1 MAGSAGDLTEEMD
14 TDPENNADEPMQDE
28 SSDSDSDVNEDTE
41 EEKHILELE
50 DKIKGNPFHYDSH
63 MEFIG
68 YLRKTGNL
76 DKLRE
81 AREAMAKIFPLTPEL
96 WLDWIKDE
104 SKLCESDEDKERV
117 IQLFERAV
125 KDYLSVALW
134 LEYAQFSI
142 GLMGSEGGL
151 DRVRSVFERAI
162 TGAGLHVSQ
171 GALLWEAYREFE
183 AVLLATMQPSAEEG
197 GSSSDQRDLFV
208 SQRNRVYNL
217 YKRQLSVPLFGMEKT
232 YEELREWSE
241 AAIEPSVEQQYK
253 KAKLRLD
260 KIQKYETDLLG
271 GEGTPA
277 LSTYLSYLDFEEAQ
291 GDPTRVQSL
300 YERAISDHCLV
311 PELWERYMAYLDTKL
326 KVDAVSLPCH
336 ERSVRNC
343 PWSSSLWVS
352 HLKALERSRSPHQKL
367 TEAMEQALG
376 AGFGQGQDYQKLW
389 LTFLDYL
396 RRRVDW
402 SQGDSSEALR
412 DLRRAFEKAVEHLVQ
427 YQEETDLCSPILK
440 YWAKVEAKFCDNLPK
455 ARELWNEVT
464 HQGRAT
470 DAQTWLDF
478 ANFERAFGDDKHLRK
493 TLMRGM
499 YAAVDWPET
508 LGDMLLNF
516 EREEGTLE
524 TLDVATEKYDAHI
537 RRVLEKREKV
547 AQKEAQKE
555 AEQQEQLKST
565 RAEKKAERKAEKK
578 AERKAEKLRQDQK
591 AQEAHEGD
599 QASHKPKVFKRKAPT
614 AQGEELKTDSD
625 GFKVPTLPDTNDVE
639 GGTDGP
645 PTKKSK
651 GEEKEGAVHGET
663 VEPDPLRDIRT
674 VFLSNLA
681 YDVQDDQLT
690 EIFKEV
696 GTIEELRLVRDYKG
710 RSKGFGYLV
719 FADQRDVDAALAK
732 DRTPVA
738 GRPVFVSRCNER
750 TQFKFQTGLEKN
762 KLFVRGIPFSM
773 DEKGLEEIFGKYG
786 DLKQIR
792 IVTYRNGHSKGI
804 AYVEFTNETSATVAL
819 VQTDGM
825 QLGKHT
831 LQVAISNPPS
841 RGPRNQNPQDSHGGP
856 RPVPV
861 ASLGGGPKETGLRGR
876 SRTQVS
882 LMPRALQ
889 RPQPQKPQPQVK
901 GETVPKDALPETK
914 GLSNADFRNLL
925 LKK

>member
-81 AREAMAKIFPLTPEL
+81 AREAMAKIFPLTP
-96 WLDWIKDE
+96 
-104 SKLCESDEDKERV
+104 
-117 IQLFERAV
+117 A
-125 KDYLSVALW
+125 VALW

-311 PELWERYMAYLDTKL
+311 PELWERYMAYLVGAGAALARTEWGQSADTKL

-402 SQGDSSEALR
+402 SQD
-412 DLRRAFEKAVEHLVQ
+412 
-427 YQEETDLCSPILK
+427 QEETDLCSPILK

-478 ANFERAFGDDKHLRK
+478 ANFER
-493 TLMRGM
+493 
-499 YAAVDWPET
+499 
-508 LGDMLLNF
+508 
-516 EREEGTLE
+516 
-524 TLDVATEKYDAHI
+524 
-537 RRVLEKREKV
+537 
-547 AQKEAQKE
+547 
-555 AEQQEQLKST
+555 
-565 RAEKKAERKAEKK
+565 
-578 AERKAEKLRQDQK
+578 
-591 AQEAHEGD
+591 
-599 QASHKPKVFKRKAPT
+599 
-614 AQGEELKTDSD
+614 
-625 GFKVPTLPDTNDVE
+625 
-639 GGTDGP
+639 
-645 PTKKSK
+645 
-651 GEEKEGAVHGET
+651 
-663 VEPDPLRDIRT
+663 
-674 VFLSNLA
+674 
-681 YDVQDDQLT
+681 
-690 EIFKEV
+690 
-696 GTIEELRLVRDYKG
+696 
-710 RSKGFGYLV
+710 
-719 FADQRDVDAALAK
+719 
-732 DRTPVA
+732 
-738 GRPVFVSRCNER
+738 
-750 TQFKFQTGLEKN
+750 
-762 KLFVRGIPFSM
+762 
-773 DEKGLEEIFGKYG
+773 
-786 DLKQIR
+786 
-792 IVTYRNGHSKGI
+792 
-804 AYVEFTNETSATVAL
+804 
-819 VQTDGM
+819 
-825 QLGKHT
+825 
-831 LQVAISNPPS
+831 
-841 RGPRNQNPQDSHGGP
+841 
-856 RPVPV
+856 
-861 ASLGGGPKETGLRGR
+861 
-876 SRTQVS
+876 
-882 LMPRALQ
+882 
-889 RPQPQKPQPQVK
+889 
-901 GETVPKDALPETK
+901 
-914 GLSNADFRNLL
+914 
-925 LKK
+925 

>member
-183 AVLLATMQPSAEEG
+183 AVLLATMQVGPPPVFDARSMDAI
-197 GSSSDQRDLFV
+197 
-208 SQRNRVYNL
+208 SQSISCAWL
-217 YKRQLSVPLFGMEKT
+217 CFFPGMEKT

-402 SQGDSSEALR
+402 SQGERRTPFHLCFFVKLCMR
-412 DLRRAFEKAVEHLVQ
+412 DRGQKRGNTLQTCVSHKQIPLIADATESHFTMQYTRGNYSRVLQLKIIYTWEQLAHATAGTTCAFYKIP
-427 YQEETDLCSPILK
+427 EETDLCSPILK

-478 ANFERAFGDDKHLRK
+478 ANFERSLMPLYFKGIHPRLFSVWLVIPSLFSSSHSFEHLIVLLTIICSPKNQQIKKLAFITSKRALKSRK
-493 TLMRGM
+493 
-499 YAAVDWPET
+499 Y
-508 LGDMLLNF
+508 
-516 EREEGTLE
+516 GTLLRE
-524 TLDVATEKYDAHI
+524 TSTLRASTEK
-537 RRVLEKREKV
+537 ECKRE
-547 AQKEAQKE
+547 
-555 AEQQEQLKST
+555 SD
-565 RAEKKAERKAEKK
+565 RKAERKKS
-578 AERKAEKLRQDQK
+578 RLLCRNGLRW
-591 AQEAHEGD
+591 
-599 QASHKPKVFKRKAPT
+599 
-614 AQGEELKTDSD
+614 
-625 GFKVPTLPDTNDVE
+625 
-639 GGTDGP
+639 
-645 PTKKSK
+645 
-651 GEEKEGAVHGET
+651 
-663 VEPDPLRDIRT
+663 LR
-674 VFLSNLA
+674 V
-681 YDVQDDQLT
+681 
-690 EIFKEV
+690 
-696 GTIEELRLVRDYKG
+696 
-710 RSKGFGYLV
+710 
-719 FADQRDVDAALAK
+719 DVDAALAK

-901 GETVPKDALPETK
+901 GETVPKDALLETK